1 MKWSDVG
8 KVAAGA
14 LPAIGTALGGPLGG
28 VVGAAI
34 SKVLGVDST
43 PEAVATALGN
53 PDLVEKLKQMDADL
67 EKARIDQETQ
77 VSLATIGTNTAEVNA
92 AAGKLG
98 SFGSLFVAGWR
109 PGLGWSG
116 AIGVAWVFW
125 MGPIIGYIAALCGH
139 VVPLPQIDTA
149 NLMIL
154 VAQLLG
160 LGWLRTQEKKA
171 GVDAG
176 H

>member
-8 KVAAGA
+8 KAAAGT

-28 VVGAAI
+28 ILGTAI
-34 SKVLGVDST
+34 SKVMGVENT
-43 PEAVATALGN
+43 PDAVAAALGN
-53 PDLVEKLKQMDADL
+53 PEMVEKLKQMDADL

-92 AAGKLG
+92 ASGKLG
-98 SFGSLFVAGWR
+98 TFGSLFVAGWR

-125 MGPIIGYIAALCGH
+125 MGPMIGYFAALAGKQ
-139 VVPLPQIDTA
+139 VALPTIDTA
-149 NLMIL
+149 NLMLL